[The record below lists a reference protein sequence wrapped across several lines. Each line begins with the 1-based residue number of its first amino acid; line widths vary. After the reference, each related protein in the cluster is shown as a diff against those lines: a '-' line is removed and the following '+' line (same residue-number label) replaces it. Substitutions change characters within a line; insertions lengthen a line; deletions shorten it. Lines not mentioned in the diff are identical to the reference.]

1 MIDDPPSL
9 LFIRSAT
16 EHHGAETNWTDF
28 QAGVPQSALI
38 GDIDFHKKFSMVLYL
53 LIDPSPTIFSW
64 NQSSKNL
71 KKGKEISNMLNFFF
85 NLKSD
90 MKHP

>member
-16 EHHGAETNWTDF
+16 EHHGAETNWADF

-38 GDIDFHKKFSMVLYL
+38 GDIDFHKKLSMVLYL
-53 LIDPSPTIFSW
+53 F
-64 NQSSKNL
+64 
-71 KKGKEISNMLNFFF
+71 
-85 NLKSD
+85 
-90 MKHP
+90 